1 MPRFELLLLLLSAGC
16 GAGATGLVDA
26 ADAASPV
33 DAALS
38 VDARAETDAELGPDV
53 GSVTDSGFESDAGME
68 SDAEIQGDAAA
79 APDAAEGPDRQMD
92 DGGSWAPYAVLSLNL
107 HCLKLDGTSF
117 ATNADRFQAI
127 AAFAAREGVA
137 VVLAQEVCV
146 RLSVSA
152 ADLLRQALEGATGA
166 AWTSHWVFV
175 HQAWT
180 GTPDE
185 AQEGVAI
192 FSRGTLSPAP
202 TLRYRTQGPLSRSMA
217 VAKLPPELGG
227 LIAHTVHLDVSASLV
242 RAGQG
247 LETAAYAVTEADPSL
262 GLLVGGDFND
272 VTSSE
277 TCGAMTAAGF
287 VEASAGLDPGGIDHV
302 YVHRGAGVA
311 TSGARI
317 VFRGGNEPPVSDH
330 PGVLVGLRPGSGETV
345 TPTRFVASYSGLG
358 YLAVRGSVAP
368 LSWTRGWPA
377 WPTGAGAG
385 RHKLVLTELSSSAF
399 EYKWLR
405 DDSAW
410 QNGDNLPGVGGSTLS
425 AAPTFP

>member
-1 MPRFELLLLLLSAGC
+1 MRCSGAVLLVLLGVACERGESAVDA
-16 GAGATGLVDA
+16 GAGDLGAAEDAEGGSELRPLDAAERPDDAALAGDVEGADGDGGLADSGAALDAEA
-26 ADAASPV
+26 ADA
-33 DAALS
+33 
-38 VDARAETDAELGPDV
+38 
-53 GSVTDSGFESDAGME
+53 GSTHDAG
-68 SDAEIQGDAAA
+68 
-79 APDAAEGPDRQMD
+79 
-92 DGGSWAPYAVLSLNL
+92 SWTAYAVLSLNL
-107 HCLKLDGTSF
+107 HCLKLDGTSY
-117 ATNADRFQAI
+117 ATNTDRFQAI

-152 ADLLRQALEGATGA
+152 ADMLRQALEAATGA
-166 AWTSHWVFV
+166 PWTSHWVFV

-217 VAKLPPELGG
+217 VAQLPPELGG
-227 LIAHTVHLDVSASLV
+227 LVAHTVHLDVSASTV

-247 LETAAYAVTEADPSL
+247 LETAAYAVTQADPSL

-287 VEASAGLDPGGIDHV
+287 VEASAGLDSGGIDHV
-302 YVHRGAGVA
+302 YLHRGAGVV

-330 PGVLVGLRPGSGETV
+330 PGVLVGLRPGNGQAV
-345 TPTRFVASYSGLG
+345 TPTRFIASYNGLG

-377 WPTGAGAG
+377 WPTGG
-385 RHKLVLTELSSSAF
+385 RQRLVLTELPSGPF

-410 QNGDNLPGVGGSTLS
+410 QTGDNLRGVAGSTLT
-425 AAPTFP
+425 AAPAFP

>member
-1 MPRFELLLLLLSAGC
+1 MARVLALLLLLLSVACAQGGASLPDAEGPDAGV
-16 GAGATGLVDA
+16 ALDAPPGLDVAAAVDA
-26 ADAASPV
+26 G
-33 DAALS
+33 
-38 VDARAETDAELGPDV
+38 LGPDV
-53 GSVTDSGFESDAGME
+53 APTADAALVSDAGLVF
-68 SDAEIQGDAAA
+68 DAGVDAGAG
-79 APDAAEGPDRQMD
+79 APDAEVA

-107 HCLKLDGTSF
+107 HCLKLDGT
-117 ATNADRFQAI
+117 AYTTNADRFQAI

-146 RLSVSA
+146 RLAVSA
-152 ADLLRQALEGATGA
+152 ADMLRQALESATGA

-192 FSRGTLSPAP
+192 FSRGALTPAP

-227 LIAHTVHLDVSASLV
+227 LVAHTVHLDVSASAV

-247 LETAAYAVTEADPSL
+247 LETAAYAVTAADPSL

-272 VTSSE
+272 VSSSE
-277 TCGAMTAAGF
+277 TCGAMTAGGF
-287 VEASAGLDPGGIDHV
+287 VEASAGLDSGGIDHL
-302 YVHRGAGVA
+302 YLHRGAGVA

-317 VFRGGNEPPVSDH
+317 VFRGGTEPPVSDH
-330 PGVLVGLRPGSGETV
+330 PGVLVQLRPAPAASIA
-345 TPTRFVASYSGLG
+345 PTRFVASYSNPG
-358 YLAVRGSVAP
+358 YLTVRGSALP

-377 WPTGAGAG
+377 WPAGAG
-385 RHKLVLTELSSSAF
+385 NVKLVLTELPSGPF

-410 QNGDNLPGVGGSTLS
+410 QNGDNLRGTAGATLS